1 MASYTEII
9 AGSLVALDMTQNS
22 GEQIIVDLITRAVER
37 GFLSPE
43 SCDDAVQAVLRR
55 EMSAST
61 ALTDG
66 VALPHGRLDSI
77 SDIIAMIGIHP
88 KGVTFGA
95 PDGKPVQIFVL
106 LLVPATVGCNHIHF
120 LANISRR
127 LLEGSIRRALLAA
140 TTPEQ
145 VLNTLAGDLT
155 EGGIR

>member
-1 MASYTEII
+1 MASYAEII
-9 AGSLVALDMTQNS
+9 SGSLVTLNMTQGS

-37 GFLSPE
+37 GFLAPE
-43 SCDDAVQAVLRR
+43 MHVDAVQAVLRR

-61 ALTDG
+61 ALADG
-66 VALPHGRLDSI
+66 VALPHGRLDTITRII
-77 SDIIAMIGIHP
+77 SMIGIHP
-88 KGVTFGA
+88 TGVEFGA

-140 TTPEQ
+140 TTTEQ
-145 VLNTLAGDLT
+145 VLETLADDFT
-155 EGGIR
+155 EGGLR